1 MLQLGCFNQI
11 SFEKRTYVTGTLRKD
26 RKGNQKEVTAG
37 KPKMFVNGKDK
48 CDVLTISN
56 THTPQI
62 ITITNHLGKEKQK
75 VNIVRDCNDS
85 ISGIDCS
92 DQMLSYHSGL
102 RKTLRWYKKAG
113 VQILEIFIANV
124 FCLYWKFSL
133 LKELCHLVEFHKVI
147 IKNLIGERKKK
158 ADGVK
163 TTPDGV
169 KKEKPTRRCWQCW
182 KKEIRKE
189 S

>member
-1 MLQLGCFNQI
+1 MVC
-11 SFEKRTYVTGTLRKD
+11 RA
-26 RKGNQKEVTAG
+26 KEDVVVC
-37 KPKMFVNGKDK
+37 KWKDK
-48 CDVLTISN
+48 CDVLAISN

-92 DQMLSYHSGL
+92 DQILSYHSGL

-133 LKELCHLVEFHKVI
+133 LKQLCHLVEFHKVI

-158 ADGVK
+158 LV
-163 TTPDGV
+163 V
-169 KKEKPTRRCWQCW
+169 
-182 KKEIRKE
+182 
-189 S
+189 

>member
-1 MLQLGCFNQI
+1 MVC
-11 SFEKRTYVTGTLRKD
+11 RA
-26 RKGNQKEVTAG
+26 KEDVVVC
-37 KPKMFVNGKDK
+37 KWKDK
-48 CDVLTISN
+48 CGVLAISN

-92 DQMLSYHSGL
+92 DQILSYHSGL

-133 LKELCHLVEFHKVI
+133 LKEFCHLVEFHKVI

-169 KKEKPTRRCWQCW
+169 KKEKPTRCCWQCW
-182 KKEIRKE
+182 KK
-189 S
+189 